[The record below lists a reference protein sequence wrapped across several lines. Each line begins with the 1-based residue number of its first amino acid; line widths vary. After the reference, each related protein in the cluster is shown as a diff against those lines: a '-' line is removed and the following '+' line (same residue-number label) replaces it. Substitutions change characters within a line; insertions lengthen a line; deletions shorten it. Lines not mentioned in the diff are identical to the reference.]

1 MKFDWHKLRED
12 RAGTLVTIKE
22 VPAILIRFY
31 RGEDY
36 IDIYGLV
43 DSGADE
49 TILPAWVG
57 RKLGIEIT
65 TGELRKGVGCG
76 GLFDFYYFEEIEVS
90 VGGED
95 FSIPVCFVDDDG
107 QPPLLGLSGIFARYK
122 VVIDAKKKTIELNL
136 YG

>member
-49 TILPAWVG
+49 TMLPA
-57 RKLGIEIT
+57 
-65 TGELRKGVGCG
+65 
-76 GLFDFYYFEEIEVS
+76 
-90 VGGED
+90 
-95 FSIPVCFVDDDG
+95 
-107 QPPLLGLSGIFARYK
+107 
-122 VVIDAKKKTIELNL
+122 
-136 YG
+136 